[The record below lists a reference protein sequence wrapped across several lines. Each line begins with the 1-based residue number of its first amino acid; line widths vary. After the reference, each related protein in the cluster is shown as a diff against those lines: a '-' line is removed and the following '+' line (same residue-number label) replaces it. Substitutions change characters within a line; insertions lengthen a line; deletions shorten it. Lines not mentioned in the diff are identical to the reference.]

1 MFVTVSTVKKAA
13 KLIDGIT
20 ERYNISVLYEQN
32 SPGTDC
38 ADIAYLRKRYPR
50 VYITLVTEGLTPQN
64 RKLYLQAGVNNT
76 IHPNAE
82 EKNIIQMNAYLKTRK
97 ENKLKEFSYTHRKI
111 LNTYHLPMWK
121 RTFDVL
127 FSGTAIVILSPVLVG
142 TIIAIRLESKGSVI
156 YKSERVGSNY
166 KIFNFLKFRSMY
178 TNADKRLKEL
188 NALNQYRLDEIEESD
203 EAPDIHVN
211 ELTGTT
217 TEASSLLITDD
228 IILPEEDFRK
238 QQQAKPAPDGKL
250 VDLSD
255 DPGEVFLISDDDV
268 ISEDTFLKQKEVKE
282 KNTFVKFENDPR
294 ITRVGRFIRKYSI
307 DELPQLFNVLKG
319 DMSIVGNRPL
329 PLYEAELLTNDIYI
343 ERFMA
348 PAGLTG
354 LWQVEKRGDSGRMS
368 AEERKQLD
376 IKYAR
381 DFSFWLDMKILFK
394 TVTAFVQKENV

>member
-1 MFVTVSTVKKAA
+1 
-13 KLIDGIT
+13 
-20 ERYNISVLYEQN
+20 
-32 SPGTDC
+32 
-38 ADIAYLRKRYPR
+38 
-50 VYITLVTEGLTPQN
+50 
-64 RKLYLQAGVNNT
+64 
-76 IHPNAE
+76 
-82 EKNIIQMNAYLKTRK
+82 
-97 ENKLKEFSYTHRKI
+97 
-111 LNTYHLPMWK
+111 MWK
-121 RTFDVL
+121 RAFDVL
-127 FSGTAIVILSPVLVG
+127 FSGVAIVILSPVLIA
-142 TIIAIRLESKGSVI
+142 TAIAIRMESKGGVV

-203 EAPDIHVN
+203 EAPDISVN
-211 ELTGTT
+211 ELTGTSD
-217 TEASSLLITDD
+217 EAGSLLITDD
-228 IILPEEDFRK
+228 IILPEEDYRK
-238 QQQAKPAPDGKL
+238 QQNKFASDNKASGIP
-250 VDLSD
+250 D
-255 DPGEVFLISDDDV
+255 DPNEVFLISDDDV
-268 ISEDTFLKQKEVKE
+268 ISEDVFLKQKEIKE
-282 KNTFVKFENDPR
+282 KNSFVKFENDPR